1 MRAVHAGGVRLGRPR
16 VAIGILSAAVLAC
29 QPAPSGPVSVP
40 LADAASARVYTV
52 QTTTAQDWTGHIP
65 LTEGSTVRLQVRLYT
80 ASGREI
86 VPPANPVGLSFSFA
100 PGTLASATVA
110 DSALRT
116 FDLTPTDPP
125 ESDGGMT
132 IRLTEA
138 ETGTTKSFG
147 PFYILVHP
155 AQ

>member
-1 MRAVHAGGVRLGRPR
+1 
-16 VAIGILSAAVLAC
+16 VLAC
-29 QPAPSGPVSVP
+29 QPAPSGPVSLP

-52 QTTTAQDWTGHIP
+52 QTNQDWTAHIP
-65 LTEGSTVRLQVRLYT
+65 LTEGYTVRLQVRLYT

-100 PGTLASATVA
+100 PATLASATLA

-132 IRLTEA
+132 IRVTEA
-138 ETGTTKSFG
+138 ATATTKSFG